1 MLRAVEGVDFMGKY
15 RAPSEN
21 SKYYIP
27 KEDYLTAIHY
37 SLRYP
42 LWKEE
47 VETMADT
54 SKGIAY
60 DKDKVQSSFT
70 IDQTFEAAVKI
81 MDSGKQHKIQL
92 VDDTI
97 HTAAD
102 GLDYW
107 LRLGVCYG
115 LTFEQLKGK
124 GLPCERDK
132 YYLIR
137 RRYYYELIKK
147 I

>member
-1 MLRAVEGVDFMGKY
+1 MGKY
-15 RAPSEN
+15 RMPSEN

-47 VETMADT
+47 VADMANT
-54 SKGIAY
+54 AKGISY
-60 DKDKVQSSFT
+60 DKDAVQTSCNYDS
-70 IDQTFEAAVKI
+70 TFAAAVRI
-81 MDSGKQHKIQL
+81 TEKQHKLQL
-92 VDDTI
+92 IDDTI
-97 HTAAD
+97 HDVAD
-102 GLDYW
+102 GMDYW

-115 LTFEQLKGK
+115 LTFDQLKGK
-124 GLPCERDK
+124 GMPCEHKK

-137 RRYYYELIKK
+137 RMYYYKLSKK

>member
-1 MLRAVEGVDFMGKY
+1 MGKY
-15 RAPSEN
+15 RAPSKN
-21 SKYYIP
+21 SKYHVP

-54 SKGIAY
+54 SKAIAY
-60 DKDKVQSSFT
+60 DKDKVQSSSGY
-70 IDQTFEAAVKI
+70 DSTFEAAVKI
-81 MDSGKQHKIQL
+81 VESNKQHKMQI

-97 HTAAD
+97 QKVAG

-115 LTFEQLKGK
+115 LTFDQLKGK
-124 GLPCERDK
+124 GLPCERDA
-132 YYLIR
+132 YYLMR
-137 RRYYYELIKK
+137 RKYIYYLVQRI
-147 I
+147 

>member
-1 MLRAVEGVDFMGKY
+1 MGKY
-15 RAPSEN
+15 RTPSES

-47 VETMADT
+47 VGDLANTAR
-54 SKGIAY
+54 GISY
-60 DKDKVQSSFT
+60 DKDNVQTSAGYDS
-70 IDQTFEAAVKI
+70 TFEAAVRI
-81 MDSGKQHKIQL
+81 QEKQHKLQL
-92 VDDTI
+92 IDDTI
-97 HTAAD
+97 HDVAD
-102 GLDYW
+102 GMDYW

-124 GLPCERDK
+124 GMPCEHKK

-137 RRYYYELIKK
+137 RMYYYNLSKK

>member
-1 MLRAVEGVDFMGKY
+1 MSKY
-15 RAPSEN
+15 RTPSTS

-47 VETMADT
+47 VADMT
-54 SKGIAY
+54 NTAKAIVY
-60 DKDKVQSSFT
+60 DKDKVQSSSGYDST
-70 IDQTFEAAVKI
+70 YEAAVRI
-81 MDSGKQHKIQL
+81 QEKQSKIQL
-92 VDDTI
+92 IDDAI
-97 HTAAD
+97 MLVAD
-102 GLDYW
+102 GMDYW

-115 LTFEQLKGK
+115 LNFDQLKGK
-124 GLPCERDK
+124 GMPCEKDK
-132 YYLIR
+132 YYLMR
-137 RRYYYELIKK
+137 RRYYFEISKK

>member
-1 MLRAVEGVDFMGKY
+1 MGKY
-15 RAPSEN
+15 RTPSEG
-21 SKYYIP
+21 SRYYIP

-47 VETMADT
+47 VEAMADT
-54 SKGIAY
+54 SRAITY
-60 DKDKVQSSFT
+60 DKDKVQASGNYDST
-70 IDQTFEAAVKI
+70 YEAAVRI
-81 MDSGKQHKIQL
+81 QEKQHKIQII
-92 VDDTI
+92 DDTI
-97 HTAAD
+97 HDVAD
-102 GLDYW
+102 GMDYW

-115 LTFEQLKGK
+115 LTFDQLKGK
-124 GLPCERDK
+124 GMPCEHKK

-137 RRYYYELIKK
+137 RMYYYKLSKK